1 MELRPQDHG
10 EKGRGLQGHLPDR
23 PTSSKRQVPEHLR
36 HGSAPRSGAG
46 FYPFGDGKQP
56 WTRPAAVCSADLRV
70 HGAVAGWT
78 LYALL
83 WAGAGDGT
91 VHCCCGSELQSAG
104 LQASPGGSLI
114 ASPPSNPSG
123 HTS

>member
-36 HGSAPRSGAG
+36 HGSGPRSGAG

-56 WTRPAAVCSADLRV
+56 WTRPAALTSASTVLSPAGPCTPCSGQGLV
-70 HGAVAGWT
+70 TGPCTVAVG
-78 LYALL
+78 
-83 WAGAGDGT
+83 
-91 VHCCCGSELQSAG
+91 QSCSRLGFRHHPEA
-104 LQASPGGSLI
+104 P
-114 ASPPSNPSG
+114 
-123 HTS
+123 